1 VATLVGLEEDQASIW
16 QIYSESVKPFKLIQ
30 AGDEYGFYESIV
42 DTLRPIIRQGVRSV
56 LVAAPDEKD
65 YEGFMNHIRKH
76 HGWLLKGGS
85 LNTATFEHVP
95 KPAADANQVRDL
107 IKSRSFKEKLTEVS
121 QEDIGQVV
129 DVLEEHLN
137 DPEGIETLLFTLR
150 EAEDAV
156 HGDEKSPEYILV
168 TELFRA
174 RNRRRT
180 DRLLQVAANKGVKTR
195 IIKPDT
201 PAGARISQF
210 GGLVCLLRE

>member
-1 VATLVGLEEDQASIW
+1 MATLVGLEGDQASVW
-16 QIYSESVKPFKLIQ
+16 QIYSESVKPFKLIR

-56 LVAAPDEKD
+56 LIAAPDEKD
-65 YEGFMNHIRKH
+65 YENFTSHIRKH

-85 LNTATFEHVP
+85 LNTATLEHIP
-95 KPAADANQVRDL
+95 KPATDANQVRDL
-107 IKSRSFKEKLTEVS
+107 IKSRSFKEKLAEVS

-129 DVLEEHLN
+129 DVLEERLN

-168 TELFRA
+168 TEPFRA
-174 RNRRRT
+174 RNGLRT

-195 IIKPDT
+195 IIKHNT
-201 PAGARISQF
+201 PAGARIAQF
-210 GGLVCLLRE
+210 GGLVCMLRE

>member
-1 VATLVGLEEDQASIW
+1 MATLVGLEEDQASIW

-56 LVAAPDEKD
+56 LVAASDEKD
-65 YEGFMNHIRKH
+65 YEGFTNHIRKH